1 MEKLSKPTLPF
12 LLRTYFDLTKPGIL
26 FGNIIT
32 ATGGFILASRGSFN
46 FGLFLMMLLGLTFIM
61 ASGCV
66 LNNCIDKEYDAKMKR
81 TQNRALVKK
90 DLTVPQAIIYA
101 TFLGLSGSFF
111 LIYFVNALTL
121 SIALIGLVTYVVFYS
136 YYKHYSSYSTLIG
149 SLAGATPPAIGYCA
163 VSNQFDLGALLIF
176 SLIVIWQMPHFYAIA
191 IYRLEDYTKASL
203 PVLPIAKGMLTTK
216 IHMAIYIPVFISVA
230 AMLTL
235 FHYTGALFLIAASLL
250 GLNWLRI
257 ALQGFKCKDDKVWG
271 RKMFLYSLVVIITL
285 SFVIPCSLA

>member
-121 SIALIGLVTYVVFYS
+121 SIALIGLVTYVVF
-136 YYKHYSSYSTLIG
+136 
-149 SLAGATPPAIGYCA
+149 
-163 VSNQFDLGALLIF
+163 
-176 SLIVIWQMPHFYAIA
+176 IVIINTILAIP
-191 IYRLEDYTKASL
+191 L
-203 PVLPIAKGMLTTK
+203 
-216 IHMAIYIPVFISVA
+216 
-230 AMLTL
+230 
-235 FHYTGALFLIAASLL
+235 
-250 GLNWLRI
+250 
-257 ALQGFKCKDDKVWG
+257 
-271 RKMFLYSLVVIITL
+271 
-285 SFVIPCSLA
+285 